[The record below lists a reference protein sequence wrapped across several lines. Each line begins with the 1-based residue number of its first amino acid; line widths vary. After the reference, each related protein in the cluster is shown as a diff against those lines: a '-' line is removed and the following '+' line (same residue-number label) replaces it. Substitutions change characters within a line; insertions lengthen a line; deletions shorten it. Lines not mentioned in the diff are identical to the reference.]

1 MSGFQGRD
9 LSQPMIVKLRPLP
22 DDFYGAASLTV
33 CVNVRPENGISISC
47 GPRGG
52 ADIHEAIKAEIA
64 RRGLDIGVETIK
76 CLGLC
81 ARGPNVRL
89 APGNSWF
96 HGVRLSDVP
105 DLVDKVMSH
114 MGAGKAESPR

>member
-1 MSGFQGRD
+1 
-9 LSQPMIVKLRPLP
+9 MIVKLRPLP
-22 DDFYGAASLTV
+22 EDFKGGARLTV

-52 ADIHEAIKAEIA
+52 SDIADAVKAEVA

-96 HGVRLSDVP
+96 HGVRVSDVP
-105 DLVDKVMSH
+105 DLVDHVVSH
-114 MGAGKAESPR
+114 TGAGKVDSPR

>member
-9 LSQPMIVKLRPLP
+9 LSQPMVVKLRPVP
-22 DDFYGAASLTV
+22 DGFSGAATLTV
-33 CVNVRPENGISISC
+33 CINVRPENGISVSC

-52 ADIHEAIKAEIA
+52 TEIADAIRAEVA
-64 RRGLDIGVETIK
+64 RRGLNFNIETIN

-96 HGVRLSDVP
+96 HGIRLSDVP
-105 DLVDKVMSH
+105 ALIDHAVAHFD
-114 MGAGKAESPR
+114 AGSP

>member
-9 LSQPMIVKLRPLP
+9 LSQPMVVKLRPMP
-22 DDFYGAASLTV
+22 EVFTGAATLTV

-52 ADIHEAIKAEIA
+52 ADIADAIQAEIE
-64 RRGLDIGVETIK
+64 RRKLDIGIETIK

-89 APGNSWF
+89 APGSSWF
-96 HGVRLSDVP
+96 HGVRVSDVAE
-105 DLVDKVMSH
+105 LVDHVVAH
-114 MGAGKAESPR
+114 LRAG

>member
-22 DDFYGAASLTV
+22 EDFAGSATLTI
-33 CVNVRPENGISISC
+33 CVNVRPENGISVSC

-52 ADIHEAIKAEIA
+52 ADIADAIRSEVE
-64 RRGLDIGVETIK
+64 RRKLDIGIETIN

-96 HGVRLSDVP
+96 HGVRVSDVP
-105 DLVDKVMSH
+105 ALVDHVVGH
-114 MGAGKAESPR
+114 VHPGSPENGR